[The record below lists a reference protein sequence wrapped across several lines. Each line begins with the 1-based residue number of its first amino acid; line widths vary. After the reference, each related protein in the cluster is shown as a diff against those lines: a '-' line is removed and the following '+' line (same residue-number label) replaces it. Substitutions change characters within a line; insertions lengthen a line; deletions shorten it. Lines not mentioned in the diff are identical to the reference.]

1 MSIKDQD
8 TDWSDPPTITAHGEV
23 LQKTN
28 EREKVACVLRL
39 VSGDGAPAHFPIRS
53 DEIIVGRSPD
63 AGIRIQSAELSRK
76 HLLIC
81 KRGKQHH
88 CKDLDSRNG
97 VYLNGL
103 RIHSA
108 VLRDGDTLQL
118 GQSIFTFHEG
128 RQ

>member
-1 MSIKDQD
+1 MSGRDKDE
-8 TDWSDPPTITAHGEV
+8 DWADPPTITAHGEV
-23 LQKTN
+23 YKQTQ
-28 EREKVACVLRL
+28 EREKVTCVLRL
-39 VSGDGAPAHFPIRS
+39 VSGEGSPAHFPIRG
-53 DEIIVGRSPD
+53 DEVIVGRSPN

-81 KRGKQHH
+81 KRGQQHL
-88 CKDLDSRNG
+88 CRDLDSRNG
-97 VYLNGL
+97 VYLNGV

-118 GQSIFTFHEG
+118 GQSIFTFHAG